1 MKACAW
7 FYGDLH
13 AETHIQ
19 IAHLK
24 KKEPN
29 HLMSETKSTYKLQEY
44 ASHESIFFQISKFP
58 FPKNIENPQETLQ
71 LRRCATPL
79 R

>member
-1 MKACAW
+1 
-7 FYGDLH
+7 
-13 AETHIQ
+13 
-19 IAHLK
+19 
-24 KKEPN
+24 
-29 HLMSETKSTYKLQEY
+29 MSETKSTYKLQEY

-58 FPKNIENPQETLQ
+58 FPKNIQNPQETLQ